1 MTGGHGAGADGAARS
16 PRAQRQRQGEEH
28 LRTRAEDKHDERSQR
43 RGQCSG
49 STYAHHA
56 EIHCDVDSHPC
67 WVVITILWGPTKSV
81 LVVLLVVRAWAAQRS
96 QCRAC
101 TPAAAAGCRAN
112 QDWVLQR
119 TAASRGLAANARPT
133 KVGNPKPAELG
144 PWHQLPNANSTNELR
159 HGCGIRPT

>member
-1 MTGGHGAGADGAARS
+1 MAGGHGAGADGAARS

-96 QCRAC
+96 LAELAHQ
-101 TPAAAAGCRAN
+101 
-112 QDWVLQR
+112 QR
-119 TAASRGLAANARPT
+119 RLAAEQT
-133 KVGNPKPAELG
+133 KTGFYNGLRRHGAPLQTPDQRRWATQNLLSY
-144 PWHQLPNANSTNELR
+144 QLPNANSTNELR